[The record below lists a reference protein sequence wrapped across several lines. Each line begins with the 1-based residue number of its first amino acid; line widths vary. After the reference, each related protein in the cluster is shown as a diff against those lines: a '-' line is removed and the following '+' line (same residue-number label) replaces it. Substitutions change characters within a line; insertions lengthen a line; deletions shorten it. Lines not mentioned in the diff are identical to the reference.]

1 MEGQAHAAASRFGV
15 FGALALAL
23 AGFGF
28 SFTPWAQ
35 RLDMALLDREWAVLR
50 AVAPRAAPDDI
61 VVVGIDEASVN
72 AVPQPLG
79 AWNQPLGEV
88 LVRIASGKPQAVAL
102 ALPLP
107 DRSLD
112 VLAPGLDRALLVGLA
127 AVGRN
132 APLVVALPID
142 AATHAARPMFPP
154 YYALLGKERLGI
166 DLWPRDVD
174 GTTRRFSL
182 RLPTQDGA
190 FPTLAGRLCEVIS
203 GRCREGLVD
212 FALGAPY
219 RYVPFREVLEMRDAE
234 RVKRLF
240 RDRIVLIGDVR
251 RAGDRV
257 PVPVNLAGW
266 EPPAGDTPGVLLHA
280 QALRTAML
288 GTGPEEAPR
297 PAVVV
302 LGALAALVLLLR
314 RRHVA
319 LLAAGLGAVALAG
332 LSLLALHGGSF
343 VPVAAALC
351 TLGAGAALQAAYGG
365 ARRPRPG

>member
-1 MEGQAHAAASRFGV
+1 MEEEAHAAPSRFGV

-35 RLDMALLDREWAVLR
+35 RLDMALLDREWPVLR

-61 VVVGIDEASVN
+61 VIVGVDEASVN

-102 ALPLP
+102 TLALP

-142 AATHAARPMFPP
+142 AATHAAHPMYPP

-166 DLWPRDVD
+166 DLWPRDAD

-190 FPTLAGRLCEVIS
+190 FPTLPGRLCEMLS
-203 GRCREGLVD
+203 GRCREGLID
-212 FALGAPY
+212 FALGPSY

-240 RDRIVLIGDVR
+240 QDRIVLIGDVR

-257 PVPVNLAGW
+257 PVPLNLAGW
-266 EPPAGDTPGVLLHA
+266 EPPAGDTPGVVLHA
-280 QALRTAML
+280 QALRTAVL
-288 GTGPEEAPR
+288 GTGPVEAPR
-297 PAVVV
+297 PLVVV
-302 LGALAALVLLLR
+302 LEAAASLVLLLR
-314 RRHVA
+314 WRIA
-319 LLAAGLGAVALAG
+319 LLAAGIGAAALAG
-332 LSLLALHGGSF
+332 LSLLALHGGTF
-343 VPVAAALC
+343 VPVAAPLC
-351 TLGAGAALQAAYGG
+351 TLAAAAALQASYGG
-365 ARRPRPG
+365 ARRGPRPR